1 MYRIRRYTLDKAKK
15 LGVVVKPSKTQ
26 GKKLDVFKN
35 GEKVATIG
43 AIGYNDYPTFKALEK
58 LGKYPKGY
66 AEKRRKMY
74 KIRHTKDRFKKG
86 TNGWY
91 ADQLLW

>member
-1 MYRIRRYTLDKAKK
+1 MYRITKYTLDKAKK
-15 LGVVVKPSKTQ
+15 IGVVIKRSTTQ

-35 GEKVATIG
+35 GNKVATIG
-43 AIGYNDYPTFKALEK
+43 ALGYNDYPTFLALEK
-58 LGKYPKGY
+58 AGKVPKGY
-66 AEKRRKMY
+66 ANKRRKAY
-74 KIRHTKDRFKKG
+74 KERHQKNRTKKG